1 MKLKTVIVEDELP
14 SLNRLRELLAAF
26 DNIDIVGTAR
36 DGEQGVKMINDI
48 KPDLAF
54 LDVQLPVFT
63 AFDVLERLEHRPGII
78 FVTAY
83 DQYAIRAFEENAID
97 YLLKPTTPDRLKKA
111 IDKVAQKRQT
121 IDRGLLEI
129 LKHALEDKHYLNRF
143 SIKIGDEV
151 LFVPAADV
159 CYFHAREKYVFLNT
173 HNQEHIID
181 LTLKVLESRLDPN
194 HFLRIHKSVI
204 IAIDKIRRV
213 KKSFS
218 GRFKVQLNNA
228 SKSSFEIGRTFL
240 AGVRERLDF

>member
-83 DQYAIRAFEENAID
+83 DQYAVRAFEVHALD
-97 YLLKPTTPDRLKKA
+97 YLLKPFDQER
-111 IDKVAQKRQT
+111 
-121 IDRGLLEI
+121 
-129 LKHALEDKHYLNRF
+129 
-143 SIKIGDEV
+143 
-151 LFVPAADV
+151 FVPPVLLTPVPDARQDV
-159 CYFHAREKYVFLNT
+159 
-173 HNQEHIID
+173 
-181 LTLKVLESRLDPN
+181 
-194 HFLRIHKSVI
+194 
-204 IAIDKIRRV
+204 
-213 KKSFS
+213 
-218 GRFKVQLNNA
+218 
-228 SKSSFEIGRTFL
+228 
-240 AGVRERLDF
+240 